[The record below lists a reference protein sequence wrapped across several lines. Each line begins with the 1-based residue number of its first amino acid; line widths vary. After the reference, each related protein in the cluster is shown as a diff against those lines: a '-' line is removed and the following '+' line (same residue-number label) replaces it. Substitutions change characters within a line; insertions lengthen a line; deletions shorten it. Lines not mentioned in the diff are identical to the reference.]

1 MSVPGEHPEE
11 HRGSSYGVPA
21 RRKRITELLTEAYA
35 RDDLEQREFELR
47 IELVE
52 QARTVEELDQLIAD
66 FPSDVVREVGP
77 RSGVSIRPESGE
89 LEREVSRLDGLA
101 APTQLNVLGDQHI
114 ALGRM
119 DPRVVRSVSVIGDC
133 AVDLRGLSGEGGVIL
148 VKIVALIGDTRI
160 IVPRGTPVD
169 IRLLNLIGDQKRKKL
184 GGRQL
189 KRLARQF
196 GADDTHDPDVADR
209 PGPTVVVTGVRLIGD
224 TEILE
229 E

>member
-1 MSVPGEHPEE
+1 MNSKE
-11 HRGSSYGVPA
+11 
-21 RRKRITELLTEAYA
+21 
-35 RDDLEQREFELR
+35 
-47 IELVE
+47 
-52 QARTVEELDQLIAD
+52 
-66 FPSDVVREVGP
+66 
-77 RSGVSIRPESGE
+77 RSTLFSGE
-89 LEREVSRLDGLA
+89 
-101 APTQLNVLGDQHI
+101 
-114 ALGRM
+114 
-119 DPRVVRSVSVIGDC
+119 C
-133 AVDLRGLSGEGGVIL
+133 GVIL

-184 GGRQL
+184 GGRLL

-196 GADDTHDPDVADR
+196 GGNDTRDPDVAGW